1 MALFLGPASPAPYGP
16 TTRHGTRFP
25 GPHATTSR
33 VTSPHQGHAPCS
45 RYDSASLIT
54 AHPLTTSWHVP
65 SFQAGPSAPALTR
78 MARTP
83 PSRPPPDPAGPSAR
97 SGLGWART
105 HLGPP
110 VTPHGPAPRGTAGP
124 NASRTPGQATRK
136 ANCGRAEAAPSRCRR
151 VRPGCHNDRAGC
163 CSEPGS
169 KSCSTTPSPDHSSL
183 VAPQPP
189 RSTRG
194 HLDSAESSAGGEGLP
209 QTTPLLSRRGC
220 KWGSNPL
227 SSMNNQP
234 TKIVSCLAPN
244 TTSRDTPEGGSSSSR
259 GCERRSLRWLLNFRL
274 DMVWDAETTRNLAE
288 LPPDN
293 QGAYRGLLQ
302 CPT

>member
-1 MALFLGPASPAPYGP
+1 LSLRLAQSNLLGSPLLPASADFATLLSHSARAPFHPHIPHTCMALFLGPASPAPYGP

-83 PSRPPPDPAGPSAR
+83 PSRPPPDPAGPCAR
-97 SGLGWART
+97 PGLVWART
-105 HLGPP
+105 HHGPP

-136 ANCGRAEAAPSRCRR
+136 ANC
-151 VRPGCHNDRAGC
+151 
-163 CSEPGS
+163 
-169 KSCSTTPSPDHSSL
+169 
-183 VAPQPP
+183 
-189 RSTRG
+189 
-194 HLDSAESSAGGEGLP
+194 
-209 QTTPLLSRRGC
+209 
-220 KWGSNPL
+220 
-227 SSMNNQP
+227 
-234 TKIVSCLAPN
+234 
-244 TTSRDTPEGGSSSSR
+244 
-259 GCERRSLRWLLNFRL
+259 
-274 DMVWDAETTRNLAE
+274 
-288 LPPDN
+288 
-293 QGAYRGLLQ
+293 
-302 CPT
+302 

>member
-1 MALFLGPASPAPYGP
+1 MTPLLLPSFFILLRSLLLPSSSSLLHRVPSTLCAWVHPDLQWMALFLGPASPAPYGP

-83 PSRPPPDPAGPSAR
+83 PSRPPPDPAGPSTR
-97 SGLGWART
+97 PGLGWART

-124 NASRTPGQATRK
+124 NASRTLGQATRK
-136 ANCGRAEAAPSRCRR
+136 ANC
-151 VRPGCHNDRAGC
+151 
-163 CSEPGS
+163 
-169 KSCSTTPSPDHSSL
+169 
-183 VAPQPP
+183 
-189 RSTRG
+189 
-194 HLDSAESSAGGEGLP
+194 
-209 QTTPLLSRRGC
+209 
-220 KWGSNPL
+220 
-227 SSMNNQP
+227 
-234 TKIVSCLAPN
+234 
-244 TTSRDTPEGGSSSSR
+244 
-259 GCERRSLRWLLNFRL
+259 
-274 DMVWDAETTRNLAE
+274 
-288 LPPDN
+288 
-293 QGAYRGLLQ
+293 
-302 CPT
+302 